1 MKHIAIVLLLAFSL
15 LTSGCTAA
23 LLLGA
28 GGAAGYFGAKSME
41 LEKENER
48 LKAK

>member
-1 MKHIAIVLLLAFSL
+1 MKHITVALLLAVSL
-15 LTSGCTAA
+15 FTSGCAAA
-23 LLLGA
+23 LLVGA

-48 LKAK
+48 LRTE